1 MIVRQLPNL
10 ITLARLVLA
19 VGVFALMSH
28 ALQLEPGS
36 AALSMTLQGAFWL
49 WLVAVLS
56 DTLDGWLARKH
67 GWVSAFGRI
76 ADPVVDKVLTLG
88 TLAYLTAGDA
98 PGRILYAR
106 PDDLMQVVM
115 PVWALVAL
123 LTREFLVTALRG
135 YVESRGL
142 AFPAERSGKLK
153 MLLQSV
159 FIGVAIGAASGVS
172 AHLHLGWL
180 EDIVRHP
187 WSLAGIFWAMIALT
201 VFSGGSYCL
210 RAMQMLRGAGGSSAP
225 R

>member
-1 MIVRQLPNL
+1 MLARQLPNL

-19 VGVFALMSH
+19 VGVFALLSR
-28 ALQLEPGS
+28 ALDLPPGTDAS
-36 AALSMTLQGAFWL
+36 RLVLQAAFWL
-49 WLVAVLS
+49 WLVAALS

-88 TLAYLTAGDA
+88 TLAYLAPGDHVYGRAGDLL
-98 PGRILYAR
+98 P
-106 PDDLMQVVM
+106 VM
-115 PVWALVAL
+115 PVWALVVL

-153 MLLQSV
+153 MVLQSV
-159 FIGVAIGAASGVS
+159 FIGVTIGAASGI
-172 AHLHLGWL
+172 AEPLRLGWL
-180 EDIVRHP
+180 EAIVRHP
-187 WSLAGIFWAMIALT
+187 WTLAGIFWAMIALT
-201 VFSGGSYCL
+201 VFSGASYCV
-210 RAMQMLRGAGGSSAP
+210 RAAGLLRGAGAAS